1 MARKKKRGGGRRK
14 IIRIAAVAGTA
25 GGAKHAYDRY
35 QASGISGAI
44 EAYTGYNT
52 ADGTFNFL
60 NASSMHATL
69 AGALVSMIFAKTGLN
84 RYLPKGIGG

>member
-14 IIRIAAVAGTA
+14 IIRIAAIAGAA

-35 QASGISGAI
+35 QETGIVGAI

-52 ADGTFNFL
+52 GDGTFNFL

-69 AGALVSMIFAKTGLN
+69 AGAVVSMIFAKTGLN
-84 RYLPKGIGG
+84 KYLPKGIGG